1 MPAALDKPKRDAR
14 KLERTTV
21 PGVYRRH
28 AENCKRPRVCGCPY
42 VVVWKAGGKQ
52 HKQMFA
58 KMEEAREHK
67 RGIGPGQ
74 ASRQPL
80 SKETVAGYYEG
91 WIDGYRGRTT
101 RGVQDSTTRA
111 YRISF
116 EHHILPLP
124 IARTKLRDL
133 TPRGVRDWFEEL
145 ERRNASPATIK
156 RARIALRVMLACA
169 LEDDEI
175 RSNPAADARYIP
187 TEAARAKHAKP
198 APKRLIATDLVA
210 ILQAMPVEWR
220 AFFFTLAQTGVR
232 IGELLGLTWGNV
244 HLGDDPHI
252 KVVEQVY
259 RGQRKKLKT
268 DASEGKVPLSSF
280 IASWLAELRP
290 ENVAGGT
297 PVFPSEAGTP
307 LIYAN
312 VYNRVLRPALIG
324 AGIAVKVGEDEKG
337 QPVWDY
343 QRVAFHAFRH
353 ACGTLL
359 HGMEKRPVQAQGWLR
374 HSQLMTTMNIYTHAD
389 DEGLGSA
396 DAFDEILGAEALRAG
411 QPRGNPGA
419 TEHPETA
426 VKPTPAETPETV

>member
-1 MPAALDKPKRDAR
+1 MRRFQSSFTCTDDRRLRRRDGR
-14 KLERTTV
+14 KLEKTTV

-28 AENCKRPRVCGCPY
+28 AENCRRPRVCGCPY
-42 VVVWKAGGKQ
+42 VVVWKVGGKQ

-67 RGIGPGQ
+67 RKIGGPGT

-133 TPRGVRDWFEEL
+133 TPRGVRKWFEEL

-175 RSNPAADARYIP
+175 RSNSAADARYIP

-198 APKRLIATDLVA
+198 APRRLTATDLVA

-232 IGELLGLTWGNV
+232 IGELLGLTWENV

-268 DASEGKVPLSSF
+268 DASRGRCRCRRSSRHGWRSC
-280 IASWLAELRP
+280 APRTSPPARRYSRRMRPRADLRQR
-290 ENVAGGT
+290 
-297 PVFPSEAGTP
+297 
-307 LIYAN
+307 L
-312 VYNRVLRPALIG
+312 
-324 AGIAVKVGEDEKG
+324 
-337 QPVWDY
+337 QP
-343 QRVAFHAFRH
+343 RVA
-353 ACGTLL
+353 
-359 HGMEKRPVQAQGWLR
+359 
-374 HSQLMTTMNIYTHAD
+374 
-389 DEGLGSA
+389 
-396 DAFDEILGAEALRAG
+396 
-411 QPRGNPGA
+411 PGA
-419 TEHPETA
+419 DRRGDRGADGHGDGAQARKNTRSRLDTQRSPFTRSA
-426 VKPTPAETPETV
+426 TPAGPCCTG

>member
-1 MPAALDKPKRDAR
+1 M
-14 KLERTTV
+14 V
-21 PGVYRRH
+21 PGT
-28 AENCKRPRVCGCPY
+28 
-42 VVVWKAGGKQ
+42 
-52 HKQMFA
+52 
-58 KMEEAREHK
+58 
-67 RGIGPGQ
+67 

-80 SKETVAGYYEG
+80 SKETVADYYEG

-198 APKRLIATDLVA
+198 APRRLTATDLVA

-290 ENVAGGT
+290 RT
-297 PVFPSEAGTP
+297 SP
-307 LIYAN
+307 
-312 VYNRVLRPALIG
+312 PARR
-324 AGIAVKVGEDEKG
+324 
-337 QPVWDY
+337 Y
-343 QRVAFHAFRH
+343 SRR
-353 ACGTLL
+353 
-359 HGMEKRPVQAQGWLR
+359 M
-374 HSQLMTTMNIYTHAD
+374 
-389 DEGLGSA
+389 
-396 DAFDEILGAEALRAG
+396 RA
-411 QPRGNPGA
+411 RR
-419 TEHPETA
+419 
-426 VKPTPAETPETV
+426 